1 MRGSVEGMV
10 KPWNQI
16 GQLCTGKWLRYPK
29 MVKTSK
35 AWLYNKTHLALTLM
49 FDIFRVTEVT
59 DNNLVQLETLDG
71 KPSKTR
77 TPYASVKPVRRSMLI
92 ELLKSRL

>member
-1 MRGSVEGMV
+1 
-10 KPWNQI
+10 
-16 GQLCTGKWLRYPK
+16 

-35 AWLYNKTHLALTLM
+35 AWLYNNTHLALTLM

-71 KPSKTR
+71 KPVKTR
-77 TPYASVKPVRRSMLI
+77 TPMLQ
-92 ELLKSRL
+92 